1 MNKNFKLQAVDDV
14 VQIALI
20 LALAA
25 VATCDSDSREGGA
38 AGAPLTVVYGPS
50 KPSYRPAPVA
60 AYVSQPRYKADSY
73 EVSSQ
78 GKHDFEHT

>member
-1 MNKNFKLQAVDDV
+1 

-78 GKHDFEHT
+78 GKHDFEHM